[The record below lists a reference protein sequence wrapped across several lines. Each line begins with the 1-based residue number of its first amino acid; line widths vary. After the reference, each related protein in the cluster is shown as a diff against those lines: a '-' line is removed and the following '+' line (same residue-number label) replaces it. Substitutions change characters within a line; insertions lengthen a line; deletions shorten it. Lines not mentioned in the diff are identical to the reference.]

1 METKYFS
8 LGQAENSKMVK
19 ILQVVF
25 GIMCIGI
32 AVFWLIFNLRS
43 INAAGTSWVTVIFVG
58 GFGFYQI
65 YSGLGY
71 SKRFIEIDADKICI
85 KKNIMLPAT
94 DISAGELEKVELF
107 PFNIIFFLKTRK
119 RVVLRLGASYQETN
133 EKIKDE
139 ILTFGELNSINVEFV
154 EEKI

>member
-1 METKYFS
+1 
-8 LGQAENSKMVK
+8 MVK
-19 ILQVVF
+19 ILQIVF

-43 INAAGTSWVTVIFVG
+43 INVAGTSWVTVIFVG
-58 GFGFYQI
+58 GFGFYEI

-71 SKRFIEIDADKICI
+71 SKRFIEIGTDKIII
-85 KKNIMLPAT
+85 KKDIMLPAIN
-94 DISAGELEKVELF
+94 ISAGELEKVELF
-107 PFNIIFFLKTRK
+107 PFNLIFFLKTRK
-119 RVVLRLGASYQETN
+119 RVMLRLGATYRETN

-139 ILTFGELNSINVEFV
+139 ILIFGELNSIKIEFV

>member
-25 GIMCIGI
+25 GILCIGI

-65 YSGLGY
+65 YAGLGY
-71 SKRFIEIDADKICI
+71 SKRFIKIGPDKIFI
-85 KKNIMLPAT
+85 KKDIMLPAIE
-94 DISAGELEKVELF
+94 ISAGELEKVELY
-107 PFNIIFFLKTRK
+107 PFNLILFLKTRK
-119 RVVLRLGASYQETN
+119 RVMLRLGATYQETN

-139 ILTFGELNSINVEFV
+139 ILVFAELNSINVEFV
-154 EEKI
+154 EEKL

>member
-25 GIMCIGI
+25 GILCIGI

-43 INAAGTSWVTVIFVG
+43 INAAGTNWVTIIFIG
-58 GFGFYQI
+58 GFGLYQI
-65 YSGLGY
+65 YAGFGF
-71 SKRFIEIDADKICI
+71 SKRFIEIGPDKICI
-85 KKNIMLPAT
+85 RKDIILPAIN
-94 DISAGELEKVELF
+94 ISAGELAKVELY
-107 PFNIIFFLKTRK
+107 PFNLILFLKTGK
-119 RVVLRLGASYQETN
+119 KVILRLGASYQETN

-154 EEKI
+154 EEKL

>member
-19 ILQVVF
+19 ILQIVF

-43 INAAGTSWVTVIFVG
+43 INVAGTSWVTVIFVG
-58 GFGFYQI
+58 GFGFYEI

-71 SKRFIEIDADKICI
+71 SKRFIEIGTDKIII
-85 KKNIMLPAT
+85 KKDIMLPAIN
-94 DISAGELEKVELF
+94 ISAGEMEKVELY
-107 PFNIIFFLKTRK
+107 PFNLIFFLKTRK
-119 RVVLRLGASYQETN
+119 RVMLRLGATYRETN

-139 ILTFGELNSINVEFV
+139 ILIFGELNSIKIEFV

>member
-25 GIMCIGI
+25 GLLCIGI

-43 INAAGTSWVTVIFVG
+43 IKAAGTSWVTIIFIG
-58 GFGFYQI
+58 GFGLYQI
-65 YSGLGY
+65 YAGLGF
-71 SKRFIEIDADKICI
+71 SRRFIEIGPDKISI
-85 KKNIMLPAT
+85 RKDIMLPAIV
-94 DISAGELEKVELF
+94 ISAGEMEKFEIY
-107 PFNIIFFLKTRK
+107 PFNLILFLKTRK
-119 RVVLRLGASYQETN
+119 KVMLRLGATYQETN

-139 ILTFGELNSINVEFV
+139 ILIFGEQNSISVEFV
-154 EEKI
+154 EEKL

>member
-19 ILQVVF
+19 ILQIVF
-25 GIMCIGI
+25 GILCIGL

-43 INAAGTSWVTVIFVG
+43 INVAGTSWVTVIFVG
-58 GFGFYQI
+58 GFGFYEI

-71 SKRFIEIDADKICI
+71 SKRFIEIGTDKIII
-85 KKNIMLPAT
+85 KKDIMLPAIN
-94 DISAGELEKVELF
+94 ISAGELEKVELY
-107 PFNIIFFLKTRK
+107 PFNLILFLKTRK
-119 RVVLRLGASYQETN
+119 KVVLRLGASYQETN

-139 ILTFGELNSINVEFV
+139 ILTFGELNSVNVEFV